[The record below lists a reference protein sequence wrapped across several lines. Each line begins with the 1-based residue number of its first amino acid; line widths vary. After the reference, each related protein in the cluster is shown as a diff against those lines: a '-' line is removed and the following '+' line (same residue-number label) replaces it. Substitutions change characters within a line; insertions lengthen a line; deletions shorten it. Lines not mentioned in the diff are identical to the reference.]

1 MSQDFEKLS
10 LKELFTN
17 VDAFLAFSL
26 MVIIGLTVTLCLMLL
41 DG

>member
-26 MVIIGLTVTLCLMLL
+26 VILIGLSAILVLMIL

>member
-26 MVIIGLTVTLCLMLL
+26 VTLIGLSAILVLMIL